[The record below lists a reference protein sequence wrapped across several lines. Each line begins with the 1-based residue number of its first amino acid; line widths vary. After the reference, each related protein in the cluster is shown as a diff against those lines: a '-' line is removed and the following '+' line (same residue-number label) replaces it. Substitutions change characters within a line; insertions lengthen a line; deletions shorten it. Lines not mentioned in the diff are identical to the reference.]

1 MIVGN
6 NLALNLYMKD
16 LQQAIKFMILSTIAF
31 SLMNAFVKYLVHF
44 NANELVFFRSLGSLI
59 LTMTFLVY
67 YKIPLLGNKRFLLV
81 LRALFGVTS
90 MTLFFMSL
98 KYLPMGSAVSLRYIA
113 PIFAAIFAVFI
124 LKEKIK
130 MIQWLFFAIAFS
142 GVLILKGYDSQ
153 VSSTGLFLVLG
164 ASVFSGLVFIL
175 INKIGKEDHP
185 VVIVN
190 YFMAIATVVGGVLSI
205 NNWVTPTGVE
215 WLLLSGLGIFGFFG
229 QLFMTKAFQI
239 ASTNQVAPIKYVEV
253 IFTVLL
259 GIFWFGEIYTLWSI
273 LGIFLIITGL
283 ILNVLFNQKSA

>member
-1 MIVGN
+1 V
-6 NLALNLYMKD
+6 KD
-16 LQQAIKFMILSTIAF
+16 LQKAIKFMILSTLAF

-59 LTMTFLVY
+59 LTMSYLLY
-67 YKIPLLGNKRFLLV
+67 YKISFLGNKRGLLV
-81 LRALFGVTS
+81 LRGLIGVTS

-98 KYLPMGSAVSLRYIA
+98 KYLSVGSAVSLRYIA

-130 MIQWLFFAIAFS
+130 KLQWLFFAIAFS

-153 VSSTGLFLVLG
+153 VSYIGLFLVLG

-175 INKIGKEDHP
+175 INKIGKQDHP

-205 NNWVTPTGVE
+205 NNWVAPTKVE
-215 WLLLSGLGIFGFFG
+215 WFLLLGLGVFGFFG

-259 GIFWFGEIYTLWSI
+259 GIFWFGEIYSLWSI
-273 LGIFLIITGL
+273 LGIFLIIAGL
-283 ILNVLFNQKSA
+283 ILNVLFKRKSA

>member
-1 MIVGN
+1 
-6 NLALNLYMKD
+6 
-16 LQQAIKFMILSTIAF
+16 MILSTLAF

-44 NANELVFFRSLGSLI
+44 NANQLVFLRSLGSLI
-59 LTMTFLVY
+59 LTMSYLVY
-67 YKIPLLGNKRFLLV
+67 YKIPLLGNKRILLI
-81 LRALFGVTS
+81 LRGLCGVTS

-98 KYLPMGSAVSLRYIA
+98 KYLPVGSAVSLRYIA

-130 MIQWLFFAIAFS
+130 MLQWLFFAIAFS
-142 GVLILKGYDSQ
+142 GVLILKGFDSQ
-153 VSSTGLFLVLG
+153 VSNIGLFLVLG

-175 INKIGKEDHP
+175 INKIGKQDHP
-185 VVIVN
+185 IVIVN

-205 NNWVTPTGVE
+205 NNWVNPTGIE
-215 WLLLSGLGIFGFFG
+215 WFLLLGLGIFGFFG

-283 ILNVLFNQKSA
+283 ILNVLYKQKST